1 MSDGQAMSTTETT
14 ASLQAPI
21 STRTSKNI
29 YRHDGQHDMRSSPM
43 LAVSRLDDKLAAW
56 EAIADSNAEYVGL
69 TTSHRLKR
77 RQRR

>member
-1 MSDGQAMSTTETT
+1 
-14 ASLQAPI
+14 
-21 STRTSKNI
+21 
-29 YRHDGQHDMRSSPM
+29 M